1 MLHFLFITEN
11 NYNTFLLTKIFNFN
25 FMEQTFF
32 LALFLVFLGFF
43 GLAFNKKNLIFTLLS
58 IELMLLGLSYFF
70 ISLSIFKMN
79 PKGKFLA
86 LVFLALAGAEGS
98 LGLSLLLISNRLF
111 GNIHLNSFKYLKG

>member
-1 MLHFLFITEN
+1 
-11 NYNTFLLTKIFNFN
+11 
-25 FMEQTFF
+25 MEQTFF

-70 ISLSIFKMN
+70 ISLAIFKMN

-86 LVFLALAGAEGS
+86 LIFLALAGAEGS

>member
-1 MLHFLFITEN
+1 
-11 NYNTFLLTKIFNFN
+11 
-25 FMEQTFF
+25 
-32 LALFLVFLGFF
+32 
-43 GLAFNKKNLIFTLLS
+43 LAFNKKNLIFTLLS